1 LFNNGGNALKG
12 TASSLFQQN
21 APPIPAAAVISQ
33 ANNDDDGSG
42 DSAQLEEAQNLRSDP
57 SKSTKNYNYDD
68 SCPVLLTLKASKFKK
83 AGSDLIENV

>member
-1 LFNNGGNALKG
+1 LKG
-12 TASSLFQQN
+12 TTASLFQKN
-21 APPIPAAAVISQ
+21 ALPNPATAATAI

-42 DSAQLEEAQNLRSDP
+42 DSAQLEEAQNLTSDP
-57 SKSTKNYNYDD
+57 SKSTKTYNYDD